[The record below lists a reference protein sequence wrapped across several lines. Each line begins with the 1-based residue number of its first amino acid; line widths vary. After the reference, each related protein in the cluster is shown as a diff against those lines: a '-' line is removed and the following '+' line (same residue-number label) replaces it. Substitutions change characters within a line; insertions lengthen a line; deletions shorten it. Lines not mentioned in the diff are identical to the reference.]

1 MSYNNYLIM
10 SIVNAVEG
18 LRKPGDFGYRQAGAV
33 YLGTQE
39 ECVFARDPNE
49 HPSRS
54 PIDIGGNC
62 LLGQRPDLEATIKTE
77 LMATSD
83 LRTLRLVKDPLNPR
97 LKPLV
102 IEGWDGSSGDL
113 VLSNKRVYQLFHSAY
128 TTDGGISRGHFLLQE
143 VELAEPDRGLDIQ
156 ATHDREDIPVLIAD
170 NELSLELWETPV
182 SLYQLGR
189 KKLMVPQ
196 KWGGTVAIEGTNPG
210 GLMTNV
216 LDVINKTVSE
226 RHIPVWRKNRI

>member
-1 MSYNNYLIM
+1 M
-10 SIVNAVEG
+10 SIVNSVEG
-18 LRKPGDFGYRQAGAV
+18 LRKPGDFGYRQVEAV

-49 HPSRS
+49 HPSRP

-113 VLSNKRVYQLFHSAY
+113 VLLSKRVYQLFHSAY

-143 VELAEPDRGLDIQ
+143 VAWESVGLVDN
-156 ATHDREDIPVLIAD
+156 RLGFVNLD

>member
-143 VELAEPDRGLDIQ
+143 VAWESVRLVDNRLGFVNL
-156 ATHDREDIPVLIAD
+156 D

>member
-1 MSYNNYLIM
+1 M

-143 VELAEPDRGLDIQ
+143 VAWESVRLVDNRLGFVNL
-156 ATHDREDIPVLIAD
+156 D

>member
-1 MSYNNYLIM
+1 M

-143 VELAEPDRGLDIQ
+143 VAWESVRLVDNRLGFVNL
-156 ATHDREDIPVLIAD
+156 D

-196 KWGGTVAIEGTNPG
+196 KWGGTVVIEGTNPG

-216 LDVINKTVSE
+216 LNVINKTVSD